1 MMGEVRV
8 RAQPAVGAA
17 EVTRHRR
24 EHGRFSPADAEMR
37 DRVEIRRDQLRMDL
51 RRALRAVSIGGC
63 QRARHRLERERLDVQ
78 RAGPPQPGPATGTAY

>member
-1 MMGEVRV
+1 
-8 RAQPAVGAA
+8 
-17 EVTRHRR
+17 
-24 EHGRFSPADAEMR
+24 
-37 DRVEIRRDQLRMDL
+37 MDL